1 MKVFDIPY
9 ANEIRKQVLDYIDY
23 SDIEFIK
30 YITEITDQSFFLQ
43 NQDANICY
51 EKLKKGYEAKK
62 YVSESRDII
71 LERTL
76 LEINGHTFKIKPITL
91 GEEVDFQTDFK
102 YSIMP
107 ETNGK
112 EIEDDDIMQLMMGL
126 FADKKRILEEMG
138 SIHIRKKT
146 WTQIF
151 KELYY
156 RNRKD
161 KKYYQNVAGYG
172 MVKWLEKKVSCN
184 GRKIKFYDLERK
196 YGLTKLE
203 IHQLM
208 SKFMEISNFPMHLP
222 KKRTIV

>member
-1 MKVFDIPY
+1 MKIFDIPY
-9 ANEIRKQVLDYIDY
+9 ANEKRKQVLDYIDY

-43 NQDANICY
+43 NQDSNVCY
-51 EKLKKGYEAKK
+51 EKLKKGYEAKQ
-62 YVSESRDII
+62 YVSESRDVM

-76 LEINGHTFKIKPITL
+76 IKINGHTFKIKPITL

-107 ETNGK
+107 DTNGN
-112 EIEDDDIMQLMMGL
+112 EVEDDDIMQLMMGL

-138 SIHIRKKT
+138 SIHLKKKT
-146 WTQIF
+146 WLQIF
-151 KELYY
+151 RELYY
-156 RNRKD
+156 KNRKN

-172 MVKWLEKKVSCN
+172 MVKWLEKKVSCD
-184 GRKIKFYDLERK
+184 GKKIKFYDLERK

-208 SKFMEISNFPMHLP
+208 SKFMEISNFPMHLQ